1 MHWWK
6 RLIFSVIS
14 LLWGYI
20 SLDYLYYAFSRL
32 VNAKGKAE
40 YYTPENDGLFQL
52 LGFGMFLLWFFI
64 TAIYFFIIKRASAQI
79 DLIEE
84 DYKTGRQQFKKKWT
98 DIVLQAAFIITG
110 IILRW
115 GYVVYIY
122 LPKA

>member
-1 MHWWK
+1 
-6 RLIFSVIS
+6 
-14 LLWGYI
+14 
-20 SLDYLYYAFSRL
+20 
-32 VNAKGKAE
+32 
-40 YYTPENDGLFQL
+40 YTPENDGLFQL

-64 TAIYFFIIKRASAQI
+64 TAGYFFIIKKASAQI

-84 DYKTGRQQFKKKWT
+84 DYKTGKQKFKKKWT

>member
-1 MHWWK
+1 M
-6 RLIFSVIS
+6 
-14 LLWGYI
+14 
-20 SLDYLYYAFSRL
+20 
-32 VNAKGKAE
+32 
-40 YYTPENDGLFQL
+40 FQL

-64 TAIYFFIIKRASAQI
+64 TAVYFFIIKKSSAQI

-84 DYKTGRQQFKKKWT
+84 DYKTGKQKFKKKWT

>member
-1 MHWWK
+1 
-6 RLIFSVIS
+6 
-14 LLWGYI
+14 
-20 SLDYLYYAFSRL
+20 
-32 VNAKGKAE
+32 
-40 YYTPENDGLFQL
+40 
-52 LGFGMFLLWFFI
+52 MFLLWFFI
-64 TAIYFFIIKRASAQI
+64 TAGYFFIIKKASAQI

-84 DYKTGRQQFKKKWT
+84 DYKTGKQKFKKKWT

>member
-6 RLIFSVIS
+6 RLIFSIIS
-14 LLWGYI
+14 LLWGYL

-64 TAIYFFIIKRASAQI
+64 TAGYFFIIKQ
-79 DLIEE
+79 
-84 DYKTGRQQFKKKWT
+84 KFKKKWT